1 MTQQPMIPHL
11 GEFSA
16 KMAKAG
22 LTPLV
27 LDTFAHYYRK
37 LVGGATGLI
46 HDVDILPIA
55 PADVP
60 RAAALDRYA
69 EAGRRVLSKT
79 VRIVL
84 NGGLGTSMGLV
95 GPKSLLT
102 VKHGRSFLEI
112 LLRQAELSNS
122 RLALM
127 NSFNTHTA
135 TLAAL
140 DKLKP
145 AQPPL
150 CFLQH
155 KFPKILQGELAPVS
169 WPANRELEWN
179 PPGHGDVYA
188 ALYASGMLQ
197 KLLDEGVR
205 HAFICNS
212 DNLGAGIDEALLGYF
227 AENRFP
233 FMMEVAEKTPA
244 DEKGGHLARLRNG
257 RLILR
262 ESAQCPRED
271 LAAFQDIRR
280 YRFFNTNN
288 IWVNLEHLKALI
300 AKHRIIDLA
309 MIVNPKTVDPRDE
322 KSPPVYQIETAM
334 GSAISLFEGAVAVN
348 VPRARFLPV
357 KTCNDLLAV
366 RSDCFVYSERE
377 GLRINPARAS
387 AGRERNGQDQARCEV
402 LRQVRPDG
410 GALPGG
416 STVARRVRRA
426 HHPRGCPFRKRRD
439 HPGGRHHHQPRQHAR
454 RRQTENGY
462 RPRREFPSDPSIE
475 SGRNR
480 LSATLTVSDRGL
492 VRGAP
497 TTKAA

>member
-1 MTQQPMIPHL
+1 MTHPSMMCHL
-11 GEFSA
+11 EEFTA

-22 LTPLV
+22 LRPLV
-27 LDTFAHYYRK
+27 IDTFAHYYRK
-37 LVGGATGLI
+37 LAGGATGLI
-46 HDVDILPIA
+46 HDVDILPVGPDDI
-55 PADVP
+55 P
-60 RAAALDRYA
+60 RAVTLEPYA
-69 EAGRRVLSKT
+69 EAGRRALNRA

-84 NGGLGTSMGLV
+84 NGGLGTSMGLI
-95 GPKSLLT
+95 GPKSLLK

-112 LLRQAELSNS
+112 LLRQAELNHS

-140 DKLKP
+140 EKLKP
-145 AQPPL
+145 SRMPL

-155 KFPKILQGELAPVS
+155 KFPKILRKELAPVS
-169 WPANRELEWN
+169 WPAARELEWN

-197 KLLDEGVR
+197 ELLDDGVR
-205 HAFICNS
+205 YAFICNS

-227 AENRFP
+227 AENGFP

-244 DEKGGHLARLRNG
+244 DNKGGHLARHHNG

-271 LAAFQDIRR
+271 RAAFQDIRR

-288 IWVNLEHLKALI
+288 IWVDLEYLKALI
-300 AKHRIIDLA
+300 VKHRIIDLP

-322 KSPPVYQIETAM
+322 QSPPVYQIETAM
-334 GSAISLFEGAVAVN
+334 GSAVSLFEGAVAVN
-348 VPRARFLPV
+348 VPRARFRPV

-377 GLRINPARAS
+377 GLRINPARES
-387 AGRERNGQDQARCEV
+387 AGRNETVRIRLDARYYGKFDQLETRF
-402 LRQVRPDG
+402 
-410 GALPGG
+410 PGG
-416 STVARRVRRA
+416 V
-426 HHPRGCPFRKRRD
+426 
-439 HPGGRHHHQPRQHAR
+439 
-454 RRQTENGY
+454 
-462 RPRREFPSDPSIE
+462 PSLVDCEALTIHGDVHFE
-475 SGRNR
+475 SDV
-480 LSATLTVSDRGL
+480 TI
-492 VRGAP
+492 RGAVTITNHGSTP
-497 TTKAA
+497 VVVKRKTIIERDMNFAPSLPPNPAEIAAQPF

>member
-1 MTQQPMIPHL
+1 
-11 GEFSA
+11 
-16 KMAKAG
+16 MAKAG
-22 LTPLV
+22 LKPLV
-27 LDTFAHYYRK
+27 IDTFAHYYRK
-37 LVGGATGLI
+37 LVGGATGCI
-46 HDVDILPIA
+46 HDVDIRPID

-60 RAAALDRYA
+60 KAASLDRYA
-69 EAGRRVLSKT
+69 EAGRRVLSQT

-84 NGGLGTSMGLV
+84 NGGLGTSMGLI
-95 GPKSLLT
+95 GPKSLLK
-102 VKHGRSFLEI
+102 VKQGRSFLEI

-140 DKLKP
+140 DTLKP
-145 AQPPL
+145 SQPPL

-155 KFPKILQGELAPVS
+155 KFPKILQGKLTPVS

-205 HAFICNS
+205 YAFICNS

-244 DEKGGHLARLRNG
+244 DDKGGHLARLHNG

-271 LAAFQDIRR
+271 MAAFQDIRR

-288 IWVNLEHLKALI
+288 IWVNLELFKGSHRQAPDHRPRHDREPQDGRPAGRAKPARLPDRNRHGLGHLALRRCRRRQR
-300 AKHRIIDLA
+300 AACALPAGQDLQ
-309 MIVNPKTVDPRDE
+309 R
-322 KSPPVYQIETAM
+322 
-334 GSAISLFEGAVAVN
+334 SARRALGLLRLL
-348 VPRARFLPV
+348 RARGPE
-357 KTCNDLLAV
+357 NQPGPG
-366 RSDCFVYSERE
+366 S
-377 GLRINPARAS
+377 
-387 AGRERNGQDQARCEV
+387 GRPQRNGQDQARCEV
-402 LRQVRPDG
+402 LRQVRP
-410 GALPGG
+410 AGG
-416 STVARRVRRA
+416 SVSRRESRRSSSARRL
-426 HHPRGCPFRKRRD
+426 
-439 HPGGRHHHQPRQHAR
+439 
-454 RRQTENGY
+454 
-462 RPRREFPSDPSIE
+462 PSTGMCIS
-475 SGRNR
+475 R
-480 LSATLTVSDRGL
+480 ATLPSEEPSPS
-492 VRGAP
+492 P
-497 TTKAA
+497 TTAARPPSSNGKRSSTAT

>member
-1 MTQQPMIPHL
+1 MTQQPMTPQL
-11 GEFSA
+11 EEFTA

-22 LTPLV
+22 LKPLV

-60 RAAALDRYA
+60 KAATLDRYA
-69 EAGRRVLSKT
+69 EAGRRVLSQT

-95 GPKSLLT
+95 GPKSLLK

-145 AQPPL
+145 SQPPL

-155 KFPKILQGELAPVS
+155 KFPKILQGELTPVS

-387 AGRERNGQDQARCEV
+387 AGRNETVKIRLDAKYYGKFDQMEARFPEGEPSLVECDALTIHGDVHFESDV
-402 LRQVRPDG
+402 TIR
-410 GALPGG
+410 GAVTITNPG
-416 STVARRVRRA
+416 STPAVVKRKTVIDRDVNF
-426 HHPRGCPFRKRRD
+426 HPTLQSNPAGIAS
-439 HPGGRHHHQPRQHAR
+439 QPR
-454 RRQTENGY
+454 
-462 RPRREFPSDPSIE
+462 
-475 SGRNR
+475 
-480 LSATLTVSDRGL
+480 
-492 VRGAP
+492 
-497 TTKAA
+497 

>member
-1 MTQQPMIPHL
+1 
-11 GEFSA
+11 
-16 KMAKAG
+16 
-22 LTPLV
+22 
-27 LDTFAHYYRK
+27 
-37 LVGGATGLI
+37 VGGATGLI
-46 HDVDILPIA
+46 HDVDILPID

-145 AQPPL
+145 SRPVL
-150 CFLQH
+150 FFLQH
-155 KFPKILQGELAPVS
+155 KFPKILQGKLAPVS
-169 WPANRELEWN
+169 WPPNRELEWN

-188 ALYASGMLQ
+188 ALFASGMLQ
-197 KLLDEGVR
+197 KLLEEGVR
-205 HAFICNS
+205 YAFICNS
-212 DNLGAGIDEALLGYF
+212 DNLGAGVNESLLGYF
-227 AENRFP
+227 AEKRFP
-233 FMMEVAEKTPA
+233 FMMEVAEKTPS
-244 DEKGGHLARLRNG
+244 DIKGGHLARHQNG
-257 RLILR
+257 RLVLR
-262 ESAQCPRED
+262 EAAQCPKEEI
-271 LAAFQDIRR
+271 AAFQDIRR

-288 IWVNLEHLKALI
+288 IWVNLEFLKDLI
-300 AKHRIIDLA
+300 LRHRVVDLP

-322 KSPPVYQIETAM
+322 KSPLVYQIETAM
-334 GSAISLFEGAVAVN
+334 GSGVSLFEGAAAVN

-357 KTCNDLLAV
+357 KTCSDLLAV

-377 GLRINPARAS
+377 GLTLNPARES
-387 AGRERNGQDQARCEV
+387 AGRTEAIKIKLDSKYYGKFDLLEERFKEGEPSLVECDA
-402 LRQVRPDG
+402 LTIHGDVRFEKG
-410 GALPGG
+410 
-416 STVARRVRRA
+416 VV
-426 HHPRGCPFRKRRD
+426 
-439 HPGGRHHHQPRQHAR
+439 
-454 RRQTENGY
+454 
-462 RPRREFPSDPSIE
+462 
-475 SGRNR
+475 
-480 LSATLTVSDRGL
+480 
-492 VRGAP
+492 VRGAVTITNSSASP
-497 TTKAA
+497 AVVKAGTVIDRDLLL